1 MGVPLIVIVLDAQVV
16 INPAG
21 KPIGAPMPVAP
32 VVLWVIFVKAV
43 LMHNVGAD
51 EAAPAVLTG
60 LTIIVPIALP
70 FPQPPDNAMV

>member
-1 MGVPLIVIVLDAQVV
+1 MVIVLDAQVV